1 MTKPTQAL
9 VQLLSLLGILLAIN
23 YAGNSRL
30 GKTALYGQIDLTEE
44 KRFTLSPAT
53 KDMLFRLDDVVEVS
67 LLLEGDFPAG
77 FKRLQ
82 TAAVELI
89 EDFQAVSPYV
99 QYHFENPNEGSTEQI
114 NQRREE
120 LAKDNI
126 LPTRLTV
133 NSNNE
138 RSQQY
143 IYPWAIFYYKGR
155 NLKVNLLENDIPGQN
170 QELVLNN
177 SVALLE
183 YKFANAI
190 QKLQTVLR
198 PVVAFSTG
206 HGELTPIETADL
218 EKSLREHYDTGRIY
232 LDSAVVISQ
241 DLDVLLVAK
250 PRAAF
255 SEKEKFK
262 LDQYIMNGGKVLWLM
277 DRINVSLDSLRGKA
291 YMPLDYETNLEDL
304 FFNYGFRIQPNL
316 VLDLQNS
323 RIPLATS
330 MVGNQPQFEYFP
342 YPYHI
347 VATPDG
353 EHPVA
358 KGVGPINLLYA
369 SSIDTTVQVKTPLR
383 KTVLLHSTANTL
395 VQYLPL
401 EMNFRFLEYD
411 PEPEQY
417 NKPVQVFALLLEG
430 VFPSIYRNRIT
441 ESMMQGLREL
451 DIDVKKESEPG
462 AMIVVADGDVAKN
475 HVPPGQ
481 NRYDPLGYN
490 PFEKFTFSNK
500 DFLLNAIEYLIDEQ
514 GIMEA
519 RNKEVKLRLLDQGR
533 LMAEKKQWQWINL
546 MVPLVLLLVFGL
558 VYHFLRKRKY
568 GR

>member
-1 MTKPTQAL
+1 MTKQAQAI
-9 VQLLSLLGILLAIN
+9 VQLLSLLGILVALN

-30 GKTALYGQIDLTEE
+30 GKTPLYGQLDLTEE

-53 KDMLFRLDDVVEVS
+53 RNMLYQLEDAVDVAI
-67 LLLEGDFPAG
+67 LLEGDFPAG

-89 EDFQAVSPYV
+89 EDFQAISPYI
-99 QYHFENPNEGSTEQI
+99 QYRFDNPNEGDAEQI

-143 IYPWAIFYYKGR
+143 IYPWAVFYYKGR
-155 NLKVNLLENDIPGQN
+155 SLKVNLLENDIPGQD

-198 PVVAFSTG
+198 PVVAFTSG
-206 HGELTPIETADL
+206 HGELNPLETADL
-218 EKSLREHYDTGRIY
+218 EKSLREHYDTGRLN
-232 LDSAVVISQ
+232 LDSTVAISP
-241 DLDVLLVAK
+241 DLDVLVVAK
-250 PRAAF
+250 PQTAF
-255 SEKEKFK
+255 SEKDKFK
-262 LDQYIMNGGKVLWLM
+262 IDQYIMNGGKVLWLI
-277 DRINVSLDSLRGKA
+277 DRINVSLDSLRGKE
-291 YMPLDYETNLEDL
+291 YMPLDYETDLEDL

-330 MVGNQPQFEYFP
+330 MMGNQPQFEYFS
-342 YPYHI
+342 YPYHL
-347 VATPDG
+347 VVTPG
-353 EHPVA
+353 ERHA
-358 KGVGPINLLYA
+358 ISRGVGPVNLLYS
-369 SSIDTTVQVKTPLR
+369 SSIDTTVQVKNPIR
-383 KTVLLHSTANTL
+383 KTVLLESTAKTML
-395 VQYLPL
+395 QYLPL
-401 EMNFRFLEYD
+401 EMNFRFLEYEPD
-411 PEPEQY
+411 PERY
-417 NKPVQVFALLLEG
+417 NKSVQPLALLLEG
-430 VFPSIYRNRIT
+430 VFPSLYRNRVT
-441 ESMMQGLREL
+441 ESMLQGLAEL
-451 DIDVKKESEPG
+451 DIPFRKESEPG
-462 AMIVVADGDVAKN
+462 AMVVVADGDIAKN
-475 HVPPGQ
+475 FVPPGQ

-514 GIMEA
+514 GIIEA
-519 RNKEVKLRLLDQGR
+519 RNKEVKLRLLDATR
-533 LMAEKKQWQWINL
+533 LMAEKRQWQLLNL
-546 MVPLVLLLVFGL
+546 LLPLVSLIAFGL
-558 VYHFLRKRKY
+558 GYHFLRKRKY
-568 GR
+568 AR